1 MQADEFWMYSRYFGI
16 GMLQIMEIVGQ
27 EMDKDEV
34 YPVMEDWMTN
44 QLGKSHITACV
55 SCLDFTIVVHTIQ
68 FQTIGSNFCPSRS
81 LLVDRLTLIC
91 ISVSR
96 ISSI

>member
-16 GMLQIMEIVGQ
+16 GMLKIMEIVGQ

-55 SCLDFTIVVHTIQ
+55 SRF
-68 FQTIGSNFCPSRS
+68 G
-81 LLVDRLTLIC
+81 
-91 ISVSR
+91 
-96 ISSI
+96 

>member
-1 MQADEFWMYSRYFGI
+1 
-16 GMLQIMEIVGQ
+16 MLKIMEIVGQ

-55 SCLDFTIVVHTIQ
+55 SRF
-68 FQTIGSNFCPSRS
+68 G
-81 LLVDRLTLIC
+81 
-91 ISVSR
+91 
-96 ISSI
+96 